1 MSKEE
6 EICCSNCGIICDQT
20 LLLSCDHNLCMN
32 CAANNLV
39 RNELPGM
46 NKIQYI
52 ICDICQQ
59 KTEIDTNTSK
69 EVLSL
74 GLNNLNKNNEE
85 IEKNLDNINEY
96 EYNTF
101 QENNQKLNLQNSLMN
116 SNNNNDFESPVNIVY
131 FNTNNNNL
139 NNLSSK
145 YDITDIKNNINR
157 SNICQDHGEPIT
169 YLCLDCMSK
178 CICSECVVHGIH
190 RNHEVLNIKKAYPL
204 IYNKTQEIGNHINTK
219 IKELFITQ
227 KNIEQKKKEIG
238 NLNNKCR
245 IDIRQAFDELRSLLN
260 KKEKEIMDKTE
271 NTLNDI
277 NNNNNLYNLS
287 SKYDITDIKYNLQKN
302 NICQTHGEPITYLC
316 LDCMSKCICSECVV
330 HGIHRNHEVL
340 NIKKAY
346 PLIYNKTQEIGN
358 HINSRIKELNITQK
372 NIEQKKKE
380 INTLNNKCRID
391 IRQAFDELRNLLNK
405 KEKEILEK
413 AENSLNDNINE
424 LDTYNHIIQS
434 KILLL
439 NKLNETVNVYLMR
452 KDELNLINFY
462 TENKNKIL
470 AQTELNEINNINNL
484 NLQEMSNLKID
495 IDKNSFDA
503 MISAIN
509 TLNFEINSFKGIDI
523 GNKYNLGKFTAN
535 RNLYGNNSLKDENE
549 NLKEE
554 INKNKKNLKNKSKK

>member
-85 IEKNLDNINEY
+85 VEKNLKNLDNINEY

-271 NTLNDI
+271 NTLND
-277 NNNNNLYNLS
+277 
-287 SKYDITDIKYNLQKN
+287 
-302 NICQTHGEPITYLC
+302 
-316 LDCMSKCICSECVV
+316 
-330 HGIHRNHEVL
+330 
-340 NIKKAY
+340 
-346 PLIYNKTQEIGN
+346 
-358 HINSRIKELNITQK
+358 
-372 NIEQKKKE
+372 
-380 INTLNNKCRID
+380 
-391 IRQAFDELRNLLNK
+391 
-405 KEKEILEK
+405 
-413 AENSLNDNINE
+413 NINE
-424 LDTYNHIIQS
+424 LNTYNHIIQS

-439 NKLNETVNVYLMR
+439 NKLSETVNVYLMR
-452 KDELNLINFY
+452 KNELSLINFY

-470 AQTELNEINNINNL
+470 SQTEFNEINDINEL
-484 NLQEMSNLKID
+484 NLEGMSNLKID
-495 IDKNSFDA
+495 IDKCSFEA

-509 TLNFEINSFKGIDI
+509 TLNFEINTFRGFDVK
-523 GNKYNLGKFTAN
+523 NRHNLGKFTAK
-535 RNLYGNNSLKDENE
+535 RNLYGNKSEQENFNNLKNENE
-549 NLKEE
+549 NKNEKEALKKK
-554 INKNKKNLKNKSKK
+554 KNK

>member
-96 EYNTF
+96 EYDTF

-271 NTLNDI
+271 NTLND
-277 NNNNNLYNLS
+277 
-287 SKYDITDIKYNLQKN
+287 
-302 NICQTHGEPITYLC
+302 
-316 LDCMSKCICSECVV
+316 
-330 HGIHRNHEVL
+330 
-340 NIKKAY
+340 
-346 PLIYNKTQEIGN
+346 
-358 HINSRIKELNITQK
+358 
-372 NIEQKKKE
+372 
-380 INTLNNKCRID
+380 
-391 IRQAFDELRNLLNK
+391 
-405 KEKEILEK
+405 
-413 AENSLNDNINE
+413 NINE
-424 LDTYNHIIQS
+424 LNTYNHIIQS

-439 NKLNETVNVYLMR
+439 NKLSETVNVYLMR
-452 KDELNLINFY
+452 KNELSLINFY

-470 AQTELNEINNINNL
+470 SQTEFNEINDINEL
-484 NLQEMSNLKID
+484 NLEGMSNLKID
-495 IDKNSFDA
+495 IDKCSFDA

-509 TLNFEINSFKGIDI
+509 TLNFEINTFRGFDVK
-523 GNKYNLGKFTAN
+523 NMHNLGKFTAK
-535 RNLYGNNSLKDENE
+535 RNLYGNKSEQENFNNLKNENE
-549 NLKEE
+549 NKIEKEALKKK
-554 INKNKKNLKNKSKK
+554 KNK

>member
-85 IEKNLDNINEY
+85 VEKNFDNINEY

-260 KKEKEIMDKTE
+260 KKEKEIMNKTE
-271 NTLNDI
+271 NTLND
-277 NNNNNLYNLS
+277 N
-287 SKYDITDIKYNLQKN
+287 
-302 NICQTHGEPITYLC
+302 
-316 LDCMSKCICSECVV
+316 M
-330 HGIHRNHEVL
+330 
-340 NIKKAY
+340 
-346 PLIYNKTQEIGN
+346 
-358 HINSRIKELNITQK
+358 
-372 NIEQKKKE
+372 
-380 INTLNNKCRID
+380 
-391 IRQAFDELRNLLNK
+391 
-405 KEKEILEK
+405 
-413 AENSLNDNINE
+413 NE

-439 NKLNETVNVYLMR
+439 NKLVETVNVYLMR
-452 KDELNLINFY
+452 KNELNLINFY

-470 AQTELNEINNINNL
+470 AQTELNEINDINNINI
-484 NLQEMSNLKID
+484 EGMSNLKID
-495 IDKNSFDA
+495 IDKSSFDA

-509 TLNFEINSFKGIDI
+509 TLNFEINTFKGFNIE
-523 GNKYNLGKFTAN
+523 NRHNLGKFIAN
-535 RNLYGNNSLKDENE
+535 RNLFGKNSGNDNNEIIKDV
-549 NLKEE
+549 EE
-554 INKNKKNLKNKSKK
+554 IKEKNKNKKK

>member
-1 MSKEE
+1 MSNEE
-6 EICCSNCGIICDQT
+6 DISCSNCGIKCEQT

-32 CAANNLV
+32 CAAANLV
-39 RNELPGM
+39 KNELPGM
-46 NKIQYI
+46 NKTQYI
-52 ICDICQQ
+52 ICDICKQ

-74 GLNNLNKNNEE
+74 GLSGINKNNIEFEE
-85 IEKNLDNINEY
+85 KLTYHIEKENN
-96 EYNTF
+96 NTF
-101 QENNQKLNLQNSLMN
+101 PEYGQNSLMN
-116 SNNNNDFESPVNIVY
+116 SNNDKYNLSSPVNLVY
-131 FNTNNNNL
+131 FNEANNDNNYL
-139 NNLSSK
+139 NNISSK
-145 YDITDIKNNINR
+145 YDITDIKNNI
-157 SNICQDHGEPIT
+157 S
-169 YLCLDCMSK
+169 
-178 CICSECVVHGIH
+178 
-190 RNHEVLNIKKAYPL
+190 
-204 IYNKTQEIGNHINTK
+204 
-219 IKELFITQ
+219 
-227 KNIEQKKKEIG
+227 
-238 NLNNKCR
+238 
-245 IDIRQAFDELRSLLN
+245 
-260 KKEKEIMDKTE
+260 
-271 NTLNDI
+271 
-277 NNNNNLYNLS
+277 
-287 SKYDITDIKYNLQKN
+287 KN

-316 LDCMSKCICSECVV
+316 LDCMSKCICAECVV

-346 PLIYNKTQEIGN
+346 PLIYSKTQEIGN
-358 HINSRIKELNITQK
+358 HINSRIKELSTTQK
-372 NIEQKKKE
+372 NIEQKKRE
-380 INTLNNKCRID
+380 INNLNNKCRID

-413 AENSLNDNINE
+413 AENTLNDNVNE

-509 TLNFEINSFKGIDI
+509 TLNFEINTLRSIDFSK
-523 GNKYNLGKFTAN
+523 KYNLGKFTAN
-535 RNLYGNNSLKDENE
+535 RNLYGNNSLKDENG
-549 NLKEE
+549 NFNEE
-554 INKNKKNLKNKSKK
+554 INKNKKNLKNKNKK

>member
-1 MSKEE
+1 MSNEE
-6 EICCSNCGIICDQT
+6 DISCSNCGIKCEQT

-32 CAANNLV
+32 CAAANLV
-39 RNELPGM
+39 KNELPGM
-46 NKIQYI
+46 NKTQYI
-52 ICDICQQ
+52 ICDICKQ

-74 GLNNLNKNNEE
+74 GLSGINKNNIEFEE
-85 IEKNLDNINEY
+85 KLTYNIEKENN
-96 EYNTF
+96 NTF
-101 QENNQKLNLQNSLMN
+101 PEYGQNSLMN
-116 SNNNNDFESPVNIVY
+116 SNNDKYNLSSPVNLVY
-131 FNTNNNNL
+131 FNDTNNDNNYL
-139 NNLSSK
+139 NNITSK
-145 YDITDIKNNINR
+145 YDITDIK
-157 SNICQDHGEPIT
+157 S
-169 YLCLDCMSK
+169 
-178 CICSECVVHGIH
+178 
-190 RNHEVLNIKKAYPL
+190 
-204 IYNKTQEIGNHINTK
+204 
-219 IKELFITQ
+219 
-227 KNIEQKKKEIG
+227 
-238 NLNNKCR
+238 
-245 IDIRQAFDELRSLLN
+245 
-260 KKEKEIMDKTE
+260 
-271 NTLNDI
+271 
-277 NNNNNLYNLS
+277 NLS
-287 SKYDITDIKYNLQKN
+287 KN

-316 LDCMSKCICSECVV
+316 LDCMSKCICAECVV

-346 PLIYNKTQEIGN
+346 PLIYSKTQEIGN
-358 HINSRIKELNITQK
+358 HINSRIKELSTTQK
-372 NIEQKKKE
+372 NIEQKKRE
-380 INTLNNKCRID
+380 INNLNNKCRID

-413 AENSLNDNINE
+413 AENTLNDNVNE

-509 TLNFEINSFKGIDI
+509 TLNFEINTLRGIDFSK
-523 GNKYNLGKFTAN
+523 KYNLGKFTAN
-535 RNLYGNNSLKDENE
+535 RNLYGNNSLKDENG
-549 NLKEE
+549 NFNEE
-554 INKNKKNLKNKSKK
+554 INKNKKNLKNKNKK

>member
-85 IEKNLDNINEY
+85 VEKNFDNINEY

-271 NTLNDI
+271 NTLND
-277 NNNNNLYNLS
+277 
-287 SKYDITDIKYNLQKN
+287 
-302 NICQTHGEPITYLC
+302 
-316 LDCMSKCICSECVV
+316 
-330 HGIHRNHEVL
+330 
-340 NIKKAY
+340 
-346 PLIYNKTQEIGN
+346 
-358 HINSRIKELNITQK
+358 
-372 NIEQKKKE
+372 
-380 INTLNNKCRID
+380 
-391 IRQAFDELRNLLNK
+391 
-405 KEKEILEK
+405 
-413 AENSLNDNINE
+413 NINE
-424 LDTYNHIIQS
+424 LNTYNHIIQS

-439 NKLNETVNVYLMR
+439 NKLSETMNVYLMR
-452 KDELNLINFY
+452 KNELSLINFY

-470 AQTELNEINNINNL
+470 SQTEFNEINDINEL
-484 NLQEMSNLKID
+484 NLEGMSNLKID
-495 IDKNSFDA
+495 IDKCSFDA

-509 TLNFEINSFKGIDI
+509 TLNFEINTFRGFDVK
-523 GNKYNLGKFTAN
+523 NRHNLGKFTAK
-535 RNLYGNNSLKDENE
+535 RNLYGNKSEQENFNNLKNENE
-549 NLKEE
+549 NKNEKEALKKK
-554 INKNKKNLKNKSKK
+554 KNK

>member
-85 IEKNLDNINEY
+85 VEKNLDNINEY

-101 QENNQKLNLQNSLMN
+101 QENNQNLNLQNSLMN

-169 YLCLDCMSK
+169 YLFLDCMSK

-271 NTLNDI
+271 NTLND
-277 NNNNNLYNLS
+277 
-287 SKYDITDIKYNLQKN
+287 
-302 NICQTHGEPITYLC
+302 
-316 LDCMSKCICSECVV
+316 
-330 HGIHRNHEVL
+330 
-340 NIKKAY
+340 
-346 PLIYNKTQEIGN
+346 
-358 HINSRIKELNITQK
+358 
-372 NIEQKKKE
+372 
-380 INTLNNKCRID
+380 
-391 IRQAFDELRNLLNK
+391 
-405 KEKEILEK
+405 
-413 AENSLNDNINE
+413 NINE
-424 LDTYNHIIQS
+424 LNTYNHIIQS

-439 NKLNETVNVYLMR
+439 NKLSETVNVYLMR
-452 KDELNLINFY
+452 KNELSLINFY

-470 AQTELNEINNINNL
+470 SQTEFNEINDINEL
-484 NLQEMSNLKID
+484 NLEGMSNLKID
-495 IDKNSFDA
+495 IDKCSFDA

-509 TLNFEINSFKGIDI
+509 TLNFEINTFRGFDVK
-523 GNKYNLGKFTAN
+523 NRHNLGKFTAK
-535 RNLYGNNSLKDENE
+535 RNLYGNKSEQENFNNLKNENE
-549 NLKEE
+549 NKNEKEALKKK
-554 INKNKKNLKNKSKK
+554 KNK

>member
-85 IEKNLDNINEY
+85 VEKNLKNLDNINEY

-101 QENNQKLNLQNSLMN
+101 QENNQKLDLQNSLMN

-271 NTLNDI
+271 NTLND
-277 NNNNNLYNLS
+277 
-287 SKYDITDIKYNLQKN
+287 
-302 NICQTHGEPITYLC
+302 
-316 LDCMSKCICSECVV
+316 
-330 HGIHRNHEVL
+330 
-340 NIKKAY
+340 
-346 PLIYNKTQEIGN
+346 
-358 HINSRIKELNITQK
+358 
-372 NIEQKKKE
+372 
-380 INTLNNKCRID
+380 
-391 IRQAFDELRNLLNK
+391 
-405 KEKEILEK
+405 
-413 AENSLNDNINE
+413 NINE
-424 LDTYNHIIQS
+424 LNTYNHIIQS

-439 NKLNETVNVYLMR
+439 NKLSETVNVYLMR
-452 KDELNLINFY
+452 KNELSLINFY

-470 AQTELNEINNINNL
+470 SQTEFNEINDINEL
-484 NLQEMSNLKID
+484 NLDGMSNLKID
-495 IDKNSFDA
+495 IDKCSFDA

-509 TLNFEINSFKGIDI
+509 TLNFEINTFRGFDVK
-523 GNKYNLGKFTAN
+523 NRHNLGKFTAK
-535 RNLYGNNSLKDENE
+535 RNLYGNKSEQENFNNLKNENE
-549 NLKEE
+549 NKNEKEALKKK
-554 INKNKKNLKNKSKK
+554 KNK

>member
-85 IEKNLDNINEY
+85 VEKNFDNINEY

-271 NTLNDI
+271 NTLND
-277 NNNNNLYNLS
+277 
-287 SKYDITDIKYNLQKN
+287 
-302 NICQTHGEPITYLC
+302 
-316 LDCMSKCICSECVV
+316 
-330 HGIHRNHEVL
+330 
-340 NIKKAY
+340 
-346 PLIYNKTQEIGN
+346 
-358 HINSRIKELNITQK
+358 
-372 NIEQKKKE
+372 
-380 INTLNNKCRID
+380 
-391 IRQAFDELRNLLNK
+391 
-405 KEKEILEK
+405 
-413 AENSLNDNINE
+413 NINE
-424 LDTYNHIIQS
+424 LNTYNHIIQS

-439 NKLNETVNVYLMR
+439 NKLSEKVNVYLMR
-452 KDELNLINFY
+452 KNELSLINFY

-470 AQTELNEINNINNL
+470 SQTEFNEINDINEL
-484 NLQEMSNLKID
+484 NLEGMSNLKID
-495 IDKNSFDA
+495 IDKCSFDA

-509 TLNFEINSFKGIDI
+509 TLNFEINTFRGFDVK
-523 GNKYNLGKFTAN
+523 NRHNLGKFTAKT
-535 RNLYGNNSLKDENE
+535 NLYGNKSEQENFNNLKNENE
-549 NLKEE
+549 NKNEKEALKKK
-554 INKNKKNLKNKSKK
+554 KNK

>member
-101 QENNQKLNLQNSLMN
+101 QENNQKLNLQKSLMN

-271 NTLNDI
+271 NTLND
-277 NNNNNLYNLS
+277 
-287 SKYDITDIKYNLQKN
+287 
-302 NICQTHGEPITYLC
+302 
-316 LDCMSKCICSECVV
+316 
-330 HGIHRNHEVL
+330 
-340 NIKKAY
+340 
-346 PLIYNKTQEIGN
+346 
-358 HINSRIKELNITQK
+358 
-372 NIEQKKKE
+372 
-380 INTLNNKCRID
+380 
-391 IRQAFDELRNLLNK
+391 
-405 KEKEILEK
+405 
-413 AENSLNDNINE
+413 NINE
-424 LDTYNHIIQS
+424 LNTYNHIIQS

-439 NKLNETVNVYLMR
+439 NKLSETVNVYLMR
-452 KDELNLINFY
+452 KNELSLINFY

-470 AQTELNEINNINNL
+470 SQTEFNEINDINEL
-484 NLQEMSNLKID
+484 NLEGMSNLKID
-495 IDKNSFDA
+495 IDKCSFDA

-509 TLNFEINSFKGIDI
+509 TLNFEINTFRGFDVK
-523 GNKYNLGKFTAN
+523 NRHNLGKFTAK
-535 RNLYGNNSLKDENE
+535 RNLYGNKSEQENFNNLKNENE
-549 NLKEE
+549 NKNEKEALKKK
-554 INKNKKNLKNKSKK
+554 KNK

>member
-85 IEKNLDNINEY
+85 VEKNFDNINEY

-271 NTLNDI
+271 NTLND
-277 NNNNNLYNLS
+277 
-287 SKYDITDIKYNLQKN
+287 
-302 NICQTHGEPITYLC
+302 
-316 LDCMSKCICSECVV
+316 
-330 HGIHRNHEVL
+330 
-340 NIKKAY
+340 
-346 PLIYNKTQEIGN
+346 
-358 HINSRIKELNITQK
+358 
-372 NIEQKKKE
+372 
-380 INTLNNKCRID
+380 
-391 IRQAFDELRNLLNK
+391 
-405 KEKEILEK
+405 
-413 AENSLNDNINE
+413 NINE
-424 LDTYNHIIQS
+424 LNTYNHIIQS

-439 NKLNETVNVYLMR
+439 KKLSETVNVYLMR
-452 KDELNLINFY
+452 KNELSLINFY

-470 AQTELNEINNINNL
+470 SQTEFNEINDINEL
-484 NLQEMSNLKID
+484 NLEGMSNLKID
-495 IDKNSFDA
+495 IDKCSFDA

-509 TLNFEINSFKGIDI
+509 TLNFEINTFRGFDVK
-523 GNKYNLGKFTAN
+523 NRHNLGKFTAK
-535 RNLYGNNSLKDENE
+535 RNLYGNKSEQENFNNLKNENE
-549 NLKEE
+549 NKNEKEALKKK
-554 INKNKKNLKNKSKK
+554 KNK